1 MGFHKRFITK
11 ETILST
17 SKEHIN
23 TLFSADALLFSDE
36 WSSRFYELLN
46 EGYEYNEIIE
56 KLKNNEND
64 N

>member
-17 SKEHIN
+17 NKEHIN
-23 TLFSADALLFSDE
+23 TLFGADALLFSDE

-56 KLKNNEND
+56 KLNKDED